1 MNRRALNL
9 GIAALS
15 VSVLLPNLARSEV
28 VDVEAALR
36 PRVEGDPKAKLTM
49 LEYSS
54 LTCPHCA
61 AFHNGALPQIRETY
75 IETGKL
81 KLEMRDFPLDQY
93 ALRAAAM
100 ARCAPERRYFPLL
113 DMLLKQLGR
122 APCRERLCQ
131 SGAYPGVG
139 GP

>member
-61 AFHNGALPQIRETY
+61 PFHNGALPQIRETY
-75 IETGKL
+75 TETRSEESRVGK
-81 KLEMRDFPLDQY
+81 
-93 ALRAAAM
+93 
-100 ARCAPERRYFPLL
+100 RCVRTCKTRGAPH
-113 DMLLKQLGR
+113 
-122 APCRERLCQ
+122 
-131 SGAYPGVG
+131 
-139 GP
+139 